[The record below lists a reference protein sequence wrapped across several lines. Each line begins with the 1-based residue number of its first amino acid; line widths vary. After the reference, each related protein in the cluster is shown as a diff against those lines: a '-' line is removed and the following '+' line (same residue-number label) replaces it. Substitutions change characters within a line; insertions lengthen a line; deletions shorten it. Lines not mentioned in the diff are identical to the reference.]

1 MYGLILH
8 DDLES
13 FCEQQHFVMAQ
24 YAKLN
29 HSLIASYVV
38 FGFFAGDLDLRFGSI
53 QRKYYGSVVKCF
65 PLSHQFHSSAISQNS

>member
-38 FGFFAGDLDLRFGSI
+38 FGFFACDL
-53 QRKYYGSVVKCF
+53 
-65 PLSHQFHSSAISQNS
+65 SSGPFSENIMVAS